1 MKLTTLYSEEQI
13 RAAEKYL
20 REVGADDLS
29 LDSRNGRNPR
39 AETFR
44 VSALEGTASRLI
56 QGARVD
62 PFAKDRVALVVPRY
76 LHQLPQSWRR
86 GGVTLVIERPFADEA
101 LGIRELIEG
110 LVVDT
115 KEASRE
121 DDPDQAL
128 VLIMQ
133 VNRQRLFDPGENPG

>member
-1 MKLTTLYSEEQI
+1 MKLTNLYSEEQI

-29 LDSRNGRNPR
+29 LDARNGRNPR
-39 AETFR
+39 PET
-44 VSALEGTASRLI
+44 LLI
-56 QGARVD
+56 SSLDGATSHRIQEARVD
-62 PFAKDRVALVVPRY
+62 RFAKDRVALIVPRY
-76 LHQLPQSWRR
+76 LQQLPQSWRS
-86 GGVTLVIERPFADEA
+86 GGVTLLLERPFADESM
-101 LGIRELIEG
+101 GIREQIEG

-121 DDPDQAL
+121 GDPAQSL

-133 VNRQRLFDPGENPG
+133 VNRQRLFDPGEKPG